1 MFNEDFRFTKEVGA
15 HISRCLNGVTEN
27 SSSQMFEIVY
37 SDDIMPKKVI
47 RIRPFSFE
55 NYSANES
62 IELLRELAEECLNL
76 TLRGFREITKIF
88 TTKSQKADC
97 NYVIYNKVT
106 GKMEESKENF
116 IIETDGVALQQVL
129 AIEGVDATKTT
140 SNSVTEIL

>member
-1 MFNEDFRFTKEVGA
+1 MFNDDFRFTRDVGA
-15 HISRCLNGVTEN
+15 QLNKCLNG
-27 SSSQMFEIVY
+27 SSDKTSTQLFEIVY

-55 NYSANES
+55 NLSENES
-62 IELLRELAEECLNL
+62 IELLREMAESCLNI

-97 NYVIYNKVT
+97 NVTIYNKVT

-116 IIETDGVALQQVL
+116 IIETDGVAL
-129 AIEGVDATKTT
+129 
-140 SNSVTEIL
+140 